1 VLSYK
6 NHHIL
11 QPPFKF
17 APIKHTCELEFQRLL
32 ITEYAST
39 CVLVALLCWKY
50 ETIPFQAIRIRKLH
64 LHETNSIV
72 QGRKLPEVFVTKG
85 NK

>member
-1 VLSYK
+1 MGPRVTCVVIQKPS
-6 NHHIL
+6 HSTT
-11 QPPFKF
+11 P
-17 APIKHTCELEFQRLL
+17 CELEFQRLL